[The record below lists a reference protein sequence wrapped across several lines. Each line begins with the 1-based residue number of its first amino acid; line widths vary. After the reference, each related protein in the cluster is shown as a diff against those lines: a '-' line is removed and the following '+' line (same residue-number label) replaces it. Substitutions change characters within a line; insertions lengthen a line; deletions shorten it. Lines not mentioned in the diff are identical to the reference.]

1 MNRTAGDADIVLLI
15 KGQSQYDV
23 MRELTAD
30 IAVAFRQRGLQ
41 VVEIDGLLP
50 GADALLEALVS
61 GGRVAFVYGMNG
73 WGLGAALNLKRLCD
87 DAGVPYVGH
96 LFDHPLTYAKR
107 LLDAPRNAVWCLH
120 DSTYVRFVGED
131 LALPGAKAVVPVG
144 GPVPDPAAAPL
155 PVDARDIAILFPGSG
170 YSSTTA
176 VKPWSTA
183 SAAERKVMDAIYDLA
198 LYETQRPLHDII
210 RQVLRLYSS
219 DAVDWRAD
227 WVARIFTMLD
237 NQLRVQRRVEVVKAL
252 ADLPIHVY
260 GHGWDDL
267 AAKGGGARFHTPA
280 GFRETQALMGRAKIV
295 LNVLPCVI
303 DAPHDRIFYSTMAG
317 AVSLTDRNRWVE
329 RHYAEGGEIAIYDLP
344 PRDLGAAVAEFL
356 ADRDSLERIAAAGR
370 ARTAEDHTWLNR
382 VDAILDAVAAQ
393 RLAFAA

>member
-1 MNRTAGDADIVLLI
+1 MNRTAEGADIVLLI
-15 KGQSQYDV
+15 KGQSQYDT

-41 VVEIDGLLP
+41 VVEIDGMAP
-50 GADALLEALVS
+50 GAGALLEALMS

-73 WGLGAALNLKRLCD
+73 WGLGASLNLNRLCD

-107 LLDAPRNAVWCLH
+107 LFDAPRNAVWCLH
-120 DSTYVRFVGED
+120 DSTYVRFVDED

-144 GPVPDPAAAPL
+144 GPVADPAATPL

-176 VKPWSTA
+176 TKPWSTA

-198 LYETQRPLHDII
+198 LYDTGRPLHDTI
-210 RQVLRLYSS
+210 RQVLRLYSGV
-219 DAVDWRAD
+219 AVDWRAD
-227 WVARIFTMLD
+227 WIARIFTMLD
-237 NQLRVQRRVEVVKAL
+237 NQLRVERRVEVVKAL
-252 ADLPIHVY
+252 AELPIQVY
-260 GHGWDDL
+260 GHGWDNL
-267 AAKGGGARFHTPA
+267 AAKGGGARFHAPV
-280 GFRETQALMGRAKIV
+280 GFRETQALMGRAKVV
-295 LNVLPCVI
+295 LNVLPCVV

-329 RHYAEGGEIAIYDLP
+329 RHYAEGGELAIYDLP

-393 RLAFAA
+393 RLAYAA